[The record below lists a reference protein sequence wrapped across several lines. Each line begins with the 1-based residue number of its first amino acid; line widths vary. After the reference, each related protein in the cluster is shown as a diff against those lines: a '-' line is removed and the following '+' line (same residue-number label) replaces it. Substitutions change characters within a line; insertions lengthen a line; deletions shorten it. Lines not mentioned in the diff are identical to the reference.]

1 MNSLK
6 NLTVLFLEDNQVF
19 AEHTIYFLEL
29 YVKKVIHCV
38 SMEDA
43 LTVFKEEKIDIIISD
58 LKVQDGLALSFIE
71 EVRSMD
77 KEILIIVL
85 SAHKDEEFLFKAI
98 PLGLTSY
105 EIKPINFT
113 DFKILLNK
121 CARSIDNESLV
132 FIKDDI
138 SYDYNKKSIYKNGLE
153 VLLSKKESL
162 FIELLIKNKN
172 SVISKYDINNYIWEN
187 EFMSES
193 ALKNFLLRVRK
204 KLGKEFFYT
213 IQNIG
218 YRL

>member
-1 MNSLK
+1 MNNLK
-6 NLTVLFLEDNQVF
+6 NFTVLFLEDNETF

-29 YVKKVIHCV
+29 YLKKVVHCV
-38 SMEDA
+38 SMKDA
-43 LTVFKEEKIDIIISD
+43 LDSFQKESVDIIISD
-58 LKVQDGLALSFIE
+58 LKVKDGLALSFIE
-71 EVRSMD
+71 EIRAID
-77 KEILIIVL
+77 KDIPIVVL

-113 DFKILLNK
+113 DFKNVLHK
-121 CARSIDNESLV
+121 CAHAIQGKSLV
-132 FIKDDI
+132 FIKDNI
-138 SYDYNKKSIYKNGLE
+138 FYDYDKKSIYKNNE
-153 VLLSKKESL
+153 EILLSKKESS

-172 SVISKYDINNYIWEN
+172 SVTSKDDINNLIWEN
-187 EFMSES
+187 EYMSES

-204 KLGKEFFYT
+204 KIGKEFFYT

>member
-29 YVKKVIHCV
+29 YLNKVIHCV
-38 SMEDA
+38 SMKDA
-43 LTVFKEEKIDIIISD
+43 ISTFKEEKIDIIISD
-58 LKVQDGLALSFIE
+58 LKVADGLALNFIE
-71 EVRSMD
+71 EIRNTD
-77 KEILIIVL
+77 KEIPIVVL

-113 DFKILLNK
+113 DFKNLLNK
-121 CARSIDNESLV
+121 CAQSIGNESLV

-138 SYDYNKKSIYKNGLE
+138 SYDYNKKSIYKNNLE
-153 VLLSKKESL
+153 ILLSKKESL

-172 SVISKYDINNYIWEN
+172 SVTSKDDINNYIWEN